1 MSGVRG
7 ALKEAR
13 ETIVMMVERGDYGA
27 AIEALATTVDRAF
40 SRLGEALVLSVRGLR
55 ENIDRLAGKVDKLAE
70 SIADLRDV
78 AARHDEAIGEL
89 TKNVAELTEDVR
101 ELRESVADLR
111 RSLEIE
117 RTQRRDEIRG
127 LRGEMAH
134 LSFRF
139 TLERICAEHG
149 LSFEPLPPDPYR
161 VDGLIEGKRI
171 VALVEIARTGSER
184 DVEQLVEGARIY
196 EREEGR
202 RPDALVLYIYA
213 RRPSEEFVRL
223 CEEHGIIVD
232 SSPRRIA
239 RKLAELDRRL
249 AEGKAARSEG

>member
-1 MSGVRG
+1 MSGVRR

-13 ETIVMMVERGDYGA
+13 ETIAMMVERGDYGA
-27 AIEALATTVDRAF
+27 AIEALAATVDKAF

-55 ENIDRLAGKVDKLAE
+55 ENIDRLAGEVDKL
-70 SIADLRDV
+70 
-78 AARHDEAIGEL
+78 
-89 TKNVAELTEDVR
+89 TEDVRELRESTASLERSVR

-111 RSLEIE
+111 RSLEME
-117 RTQRRDEIRG
+117 RAQRRDEIGG

-161 VDGLIEGKRI
+161 VDGRIEGRHI

-202 RPDALVLYIYA
+202 RPDALVLYVYA
-213 RRPSEEFVRL
+213 RRPSEELVRL

-239 RKLAELDRRL
+239 RKLAELDKLGRE
-249 AEGKAARSEG
+249 AG